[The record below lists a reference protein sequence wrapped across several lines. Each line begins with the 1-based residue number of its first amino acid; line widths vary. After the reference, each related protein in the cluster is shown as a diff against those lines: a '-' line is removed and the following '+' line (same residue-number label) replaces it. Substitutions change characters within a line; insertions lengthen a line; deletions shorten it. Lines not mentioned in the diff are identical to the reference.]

1 MGSGASAQQKAQLN
15 SGLADVYA
23 RASEQVYN
31 AGRADSGHPF
41 WQLHFWQGSRVRF
54 VSSLDQ
60 QIMYSVQ
67 LPVDAEVDENLK
79 NHEVK
84 VGVEVHPGFTVETDC
99 EFL

>member
-15 SGLADVYA
+15 SGLADVYT
-23 RASEQVYN
+23 RASEQVSN

-60 QIMYSVQ
+60 HIMYRVQ
-67 LPVDAEVDENLK
+67 LPGDAKVDEKLENHGVKVAAEVHRRLHSRERL
-79 NHEVK
+79 
-84 VGVEVHPGFTVETDC
+84 
-99 EFL
+99 